1 MFIIYTLLE
10 RHLIKGRN
18 NFTFKRKYQMGRPRE
33 NMLLSYLH
41 QKDGGEEDR
50 KQLKGMFVNRTK
62 DYTGKLM
69 ASCFARHFPPKDLI

>member
-1 MFIIYTLLE
+1 
-10 RHLIKGRN
+10 
-18 NFTFKRKYQMGRPRE
+18 MGRPRE

-69 ASCFARHFPPKDLI
+69 ASCFARHFPPEDLI